1 MPAKVAKA
9 TSMTRPE
16 NPTLEELHAYAD
28 YLEEQNK
35 ALRKLHEELHQRQR
49 VLEQQLSVL
58 QEQVLLA
65 RRHRFGPSS
74 ERTHPDQASLFETV
88 DELFNEAEAVKDEE
102 DAEAEKE
109 TITYQRRKKRVSFQ
123 QKLEELP
130 ASRTVKHELPEEER
144 VCPQCE
150 GQLHVMKVER
160 RRELHII
167 PARVEVVEHERDV
180 YVCRHCERRGTSVPI
195 VKAPMP
201 EPLLPGSGASASAA
215 AYIMTEKFDKS
226 VPLHRQEQQLVAEIE
241 LSRQTMSNWLIGSRE
256 RYLGPFCERMG
267 HHLRLRDVL
276 HMDETFVQVL
286 REPGRDA
293 TTKSTM
299 WLMATGRDGPPIFLF
314 DYQLTRSAE
323 HIQKLLQGY
332 SGYLHVD
339 GYAGYEGLPG
349 VKLVGCWAHVR
360 RKFDEA
366 LSALP
371 PSKRSKGPVAAQEG
385 LDYCNRLF
393 SIERQLKHLSPE
405 ERKARRQELSVPV
418 LTEFKAWL
426 ERQKSLVLSK
436 SALGKAISY
445 TLKQWPKLTVFLEDG
460 RLSIDNNRA
469 EQAIRPFVVGRKNW
483 LFANTPR
490 GAAASA
496 TIYSIVTTAKAN
508 NLRPYE
514 YLKYLLEQLPNI
526 DITDPEALDALMP
539 WSDTLPPECRR

>member
-49 VLEQQLSVL
+49 VSEQQLSVL

-180 YVCRHCERRGTSVPI
+180 YVCRHCERRGT
-195 VKAPMP
+195 
-201 EPLLPGSGASASAA
+201 
-215 AYIMTEKFDKS
+215 
-226 VPLHRQEQQLVAEIE
+226 
-241 LSRQTMSNWLIGSRE
+241 
-256 RYLGPFCERMG
+256 
-267 HHLRLRDVL
+267 
-276 HMDETFVQVL
+276 
-286 REPGRDA
+286 
-293 TTKSTM
+293 
-299 WLMATGRDGPPIFLF
+299 
-314 DYQLTRSAE
+314 
-323 HIQKLLQGY
+323 
-332 SGYLHVD
+332 
-339 GYAGYEGLPG
+339 
-349 VKLVGCWAHVR
+349 
-360 RKFDEA
+360 
-366 LSALP
+366 
-371 PSKRSKGPVAAQEG
+371 
-385 LDYCNRLF
+385 
-393 SIERQLKHLSPE
+393 
-405 ERKARRQELSVPV
+405 
-418 LTEFKAWL
+418 
-426 ERQKSLVLSK
+426 
-436 SALGKAISY
+436 
-445 TLKQWPKLTVFLEDG
+445 
-460 RLSIDNNRA
+460 
-469 EQAIRPFVVGRKNW
+469 
-483 LFANTPR
+483 
-490 GAAASA
+490 
-496 TIYSIVTTAKAN
+496 
-508 NLRPYE
+508 
-514 YLKYLLEQLPNI
+514 
-526 DITDPEALDALMP
+526 
-539 WSDTLPPECRR
+539 